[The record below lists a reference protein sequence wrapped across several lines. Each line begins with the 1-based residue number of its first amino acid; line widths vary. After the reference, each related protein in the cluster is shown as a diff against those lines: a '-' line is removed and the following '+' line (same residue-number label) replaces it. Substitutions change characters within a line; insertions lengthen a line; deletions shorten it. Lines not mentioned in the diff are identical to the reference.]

1 MWVDAG
7 HIYLGMWPAEVQTQY
22 KPFYSDANKVEAI
35 VSLDGSEGWRV
46 NSNFHIAYWHAQPAH
61 RWYPHLGEPAQ
72 VRQWIDGIPRG
83 RANARSRQ
91 EIEDTSFRRW
101 LVERGLARENEL
113 PTLDEWLNDHPTV
126 KQFFIRPGVQVL
138 KIWPLTNTVAWD
150 RLSELVAEVR
160 VATDRVLS
168 ALREPKLSALQ
179 PPTSM
184 KGLSA
189 RPVREAKTLR
199 DAATSQTNACPT
211 CHMIHAGECP

>member
-22 KPFYSDANKVEAI
+22 KPFYSDPNKVEAI
-35 VSLDGSEGWRV
+35 VSLADSEAWKV

-61 RWYPHLGEPAQ
+61 RWYPHLGQPAQ
-72 VRQWIDGIPRG
+72 VRQWIGDIPRG

-101 LVERGLARENEL
+101 LVECGLAHEHEL
-113 PTLDEWLNDHPTV
+113 RTLDEWLNDHATV

-138 KIWPLTNTVAWD
+138 KTWPLPEAAAGDW
-150 RLSELVAEVR
+150 RGELVAEVR
-160 VATDRVLS
+160 EAIDRVLS
-168 ALREPKLSALQ
+168 ALREPRLSTVR
-179 PPTSM
+179 PTTPV

-189 RPVREAKTLR
+189 RPVRDAKTLR
-199 DAATSQTNACPT
+199 EVATSQTAACPT
-211 CHMIHAGECP
+211 CHMVHAGECP